1 MSDTCFL
8 RAETLR
14 TPALAGRSMDDYL
27 DEDER
32 IEKLRGLVDELCEKI
47 RRNKLTA
54 SEAKREAAVVR
65 LKAEKL
71 IPFEMDKFD
80 LIYGARLKRLM
91 QQFLQSKFKDDS
103 SK

>member
-1 MSDTCFL
+1 
-8 RAETLR
+8 
-14 TPALAGRSMDDYL
+14 MDDYL

-32 IEKLRGLVDELCEKI
+32 IEKLRGLVDELSEKI

-54 SEAKREAAVVR
+54 GEAKRETALVR

-91 QQFLQSKFKDDS
+91 QQYLQPKSKDDS

>member
-1 MSDTCFL
+1 
-8 RAETLR
+8 
-14 TPALAGRSMDDYL
+14 MDDYL

-32 IEKLRGLVDELCEKI
+32 IDKLRGLVDELSERI

-54 SEAKREAAVVR
+54 GEARREAALVR

-91 QQFLQSKFKDDS
+91 QQYLQPKSKDDS